1 MVNIE
6 IVDFETVIEVS
17 NFEKSVKY
25 YTEVLDFNLDWTWP
39 DEGKKVHG
47 SLSIGGDSND
57 HSKKH
62 IHVQISQAEHDFSL
76 SGWIY
81 IRIGPEIDQLYEHY
95 KARNVKFTQDL
106 DNYPWQMRE
115 FTIEDIDGNNFRFA
129 YNYLEL

>member
-25 YTEVLDFNLDWTWP
+25 YTEVLGFNLDWTWP

-47 SLSIGGDSND
+47 SISIGGDSND

-62 IHVQISQAEHDFSL
+62 MHVQISQAEHDFSP
-76 SGWIY
+76 SGWLY
-81 IRIGPEIDQLYEHY
+81 IRIGSEIDQLYEYY
-95 KARNVKFTQDL
+95 KARKL
-106 DNYPWQMRE
+106 DPKNKKEDDKIVRE
-115 FTIEDIDGNNFRFA
+115 YFGGAVGEKMSGLTCQT
-129 YNYLEL
+129 LVW